1 MKYPKII
8 AEWQPIYNPDID
20 VKSQELKIYKNSELI
35 QEYSLNR
42 WDASLEFFV
51 PAWDKKGYLIQEPT
65 RIYYTVEVTTDNFS
79 SEIVTSNVIELQSIA
94 IDEAPTDLKVS
105 VMPFPQYHQ
114 EYDPSNPNIS
124 ASASIMGSGV
134 I

>member
-42 WDASLEFFV
+42 WDVSLEFFV

>member
-105 VMPFPQYHQ
+105 VMPFPQYHH

>member
-94 IDEAPTDLKVS
+94 IDEAPRDLMVS
-105 VMPFPQYHQ
+105 VIPFPQYHQ

>member
-79 SEIVTSNVIELQSIA
+79 SEIVPSNVIELQSIA